1 MSMTLYII
9 GHRHFFHLYRMD
21 IDHPVLLKSDT
32 ESEAIIAELMSYNP
46 KKVIII
52 DNGSSNSLKIET
64 TSRTLSLYEYG
75 QWAWQKWR
83 HIRQNSLF
91 ATVRILRQYNS
102 ILVAT
107 SPFNGPLVP
116 FLEKL
121 DQYAVSSSVY
131 NYPMALIMG
140 IYAEHTAHLPSQPLL
155 VIVDKDHRSFLAFL
169 LKEKL
174 VFVRQHTLSSTD
186 AHHNIGPKNMIL
198 DTIRYLEKTFNVSS
212 IAPMFFLEDTSW
224 ENMFRAFFPNSVFHT
239 PEKDS
244 SLLPKNDLCVAP
256 DISIFDH
263 IVLKKTPSTALM
275 HLLGGMFQR
284 SWIRRLVPYI
294 QLANI
299 VALLICI
306 YSMYT
311 AFCLMTCN
319 QQLGKKLDELQQSF
333 SSIQNQLSQMPIAS
347 CHIDQI
353 EKTRTL
359 SENQHKALIQYFALL
374 EHVLNDRCIIRSLS
388 MGPKKT
394 RLSLQ
399 MTDPTLTMEDLIDLG
414 QNAFPHFQITV
425 PAQTPSSIFVAETKS
440 PLPYEKTS
448 D

>member
-1 MSMTLYII
+1 MSTTLYII
-9 GHRHFFHLYRMD
+9 HRHVFSLYRMD
-21 IDHPVLLKSDT
+21 IERPVLLKRDAESDT
-32 ESEAIIAELMSYNP
+32 IIEEIKSFNP
-46 KKVIII
+46 KEVIII

-64 TSRTLSLYEYG
+64 TSRTLSWYEYG

-83 HIRQNSLF
+83 HVRQNSLF
-91 ATVRILRQYNS
+91 AKVRLLRQYNS

-121 DQYAVSSSVY
+121 DEYAVASSVY
-131 NYPMALIMG
+131 NYPLALIMG

-155 VIVDKDHRSFLAFL
+155 VIVDKDRRSFLAFL

-174 VFVRQHTLSSTD
+174 VFVRQHTLLSTD
-186 AHHNIGPKNMIL
+186 EHNTIGPKNMIL
-198 DTIRYLEKTFNVSS
+198 DTIRYLEKTFAVSS
-212 IAPMFFLEDTSW
+212 ISPMFFLEDTSW
-224 ENMFRAFFPNSVFHT
+224 ENMFRAFFPNSIFHT
-239 PEKDS
+239 PQKDLS
-244 SLLPKNDLCVAP
+244 VLSNDLSVAS

-263 IVLKKTPSTALM
+263 IVLKKIPSTALM
-275 HLLGGMFQR
+275 RLPGGMFQK

-319 QQLGKKLDELQQSF
+319 QQLGKKLDELTQSF
-333 SSIQNQLSQMPIAS
+333 ASIQSQLSQMPIAS

-359 SENQHKALIQYFALL
+359 SETQYKSLIQHFALL
-374 EHVLNDRCIIRSLS
+374 EHVFNDRCIIRSLS
-388 MGPKKT
+388 MSPKKT

-399 MTDPTLTMEDLIDLG
+399 MTDPTLTMDDLIDLG
-414 QNAFPHFQITV
+414 QNALPHFQITV
-425 PAQTPSSIFVAETKS
+425 PAQTPSSIFVVETKS
-440 PLPYEKTS
+440 PLYYEKTS

>member
-9 GHRHFFHLYRMD
+9 CHRHILYLYRMD
-21 IDHPVLLKSDT
+21 IDRPVLLKSDT
-32 ESEAIIAELMSYNP
+32 ESETIIAELVSFNP
-46 KKVIII
+46 KKVMII

-64 TSRTLSLYEYG
+64 TSRTLSLYEYA

-121 DQYAVSSSVY
+121 DQYAVTSNVY
-131 NYPMALIMG
+131 NYPLALIMG
-140 IYAEHTAHLPSQPLL
+140 IYAEHRAHLLSQPLL

-186 AHHNIGPKNMIL
+186 AYNDIGPKNIIL
-198 DTIRYLEKTFNVSS
+198 DTIRYLEKTFTVSN
-212 IAPMFFLEDTSW
+212 IVPMFFLEDTSW
-224 ENMFRAFFPNSVFHT
+224 ETMFRVFFPNSMFHI
-239 PEKDS
+239 PEKDRS
-244 SLLPKNDLCVAP
+244 FLPIDDTFVSP
-256 DISIFDH
+256 DVSVFDG
-263 IVLKKTPSTALM
+263 IVLKKTPSTAVM
-275 HLLGGMFQR
+275 HLLGSIFQR

-299 VALLICI
+299 VALLICV

-311 AFCLMTCN
+311 AFCLMSCN
-319 QQLGKKLDELQQSF
+319 QQLGKKLDKLTQSF
-333 SSIQNQLSQMPIAS
+333 ASIQNQLSQMPIAS

-359 SENQHKALIQYFALL
+359 SETQYKALIQYFALL

-388 MGPKKT
+388 MSPKKS

-399 MTDPTLTMEDLIDLG
+399 MTDPTLTMDDLIDLG
-414 QNAFPHFQITV
+414 QNALPHFQITV
-425 PAQTPSSIFVAETKS
+425 PAQTPSSIFVVETKS
-440 PLPYEKTS
+440 PLSYEKTS

>member
-9 GHRHFFHLYRMD
+9 HRRVFSLYRMD

-64 TSRTLSLYEYG
+64 SSRTLSLYEYG

-91 ATVRILRQYNS
+91 ATVRLLRQYNS
-102 ILVAT
+102 ILAAT

-121 DQYAVSSSVY
+121 DQYAVASSVY
-131 NYPMALIMG
+131 NYPLALIMG

-169 LKEKL
+169 LKDKL
-174 VFVRQHTLSSTD
+174 VFVRQHTLSSSD
-186 AHHNIGPKNMIL
+186 AHNTIGPKNIIL
-198 DTIRYLEKTFNVSS
+198 DTIRYLEKTFTVSN

-224 ENMFRAFFPNSVFHT
+224 ENMFRAFFPNSMFHT
-239 PEKDS
+239 PEKDL
-244 SLLPKNDLCVAP
+244 SLLPNDLCVPP
-256 DISIFDH
+256 DSSFFDH

-319 QQLGKKLDELQQSF
+319 QQLGKKLDELTQSF
-333 SSIQNQLSQMPIAS
+333 ASIQHQLSQMPIAS

-353 EKTRTL
+353 EKTKTL
-359 SENQHKALIQYFALL
+359 SETQYKALIQHFALL

-388 MGPKKT
+388 MSPKKT

-399 MTDPTLTMEDLIDLG
+399 MTDPTLTMDDLIDLG
-414 QNAFPHFQITV
+414 QNALPHFQITV
-425 PAQTPSSIFVAETKS
+425 PAQTPSSIFVVETKS
-440 PLPYEKTS
+440 PLSYEKTS

>member
-9 GHRHFFHLYRMD
+9 GHRPVFCLYRMD
-21 IDHPVLLKSDT
+21 IDHPVLLKSNTD
-32 ESEAIIAELMSYNP
+32 SEVIIAELMSYNP

-64 TSRTLSLYEYG
+64 TSRPLSLYEYG

-121 DQYAVSSSVY
+121 DQYAVSSRVY

-169 LKEKL
+169 LNEKL

-186 AHHNIGPKNMIL
+186 AHNSIGPKNMIL
-198 DTIRYLEKTFNVSS
+198 DTIRYLEKTFAVSS

-239 PEKDS
+239 PEKDD
-244 SLLPKNDLCVAP
+244 SLLPKNDLCLAP

-319 QQLGKKLDELQQSF
+319 QQLGKKLDELTQSF

-353 EKTRTL
+353 EKTKTL

-399 MTDPTLTMEDLIDLG
+399 MTDPTLSMDDLIDLG
-414 QNAFPHFQITV
+414 QNALPHFQITV